1 MKKNYPLVIIT
12 FLFGI
17 FLFLFFNSCTQNQ
30 RAKNF
35 GGKAEINLPE
45 NQKLINATWKDDNL
59 WYLTRP
65 MRADETPETYTFSE
79 ESSWGVWEGAYIIHE
94 RK

>member
-1 MKKNYPLVIIT
+1 MKKNYPLAIIT

-30 RAKNF
+30 RAKKF
-35 GGKAEINLPE
+35 GGKAEITLPA

-65 MRADETPETYTFSE
+65 MSEADSAETYTFQE
-79 ESSWGVWEGAYIIHE
+79 ASSFGILEGTYITRE

>member
-1 MKKNYPLVIIT
+1 MKKNYPLAIIT

-30 RAKNF
+30 RAKKF
-35 GGKAEINLPE
+35 GGKAEITLPA

-65 MRADETPETYTFSE
+65 MRDDETPETYTFSE
-79 ESSWGVWEGAYIIHE
+79 ESSWGVWEGVYIIRE